1 MFWERKMRLKGKTA
15 LVTAAAQGIGRAIS
29 ETFIAEG
36 AKVVAIDLNLDLL
49 STLDGADVRKVDV
62 TDKNA
67 LTGIIKDSAFDILAN
82 CAGIVHHGTI
92 MQATE
97 DELDFAFNL
106 NVKSMFYAI
115 QAALPEMKRK
125 GGGSIINIASVCS
138 SILAAPN
145 RFVYGTT
152 KAAII
157 GLTKSVA
164 IEYITD
170 GVRCNCICPGTVDSP
185 SLHERLKA
193 TGNYDKA
200 MKEFVARQRMGR
212 IGTADEIAAMALYL
226 ASDDSKFTTGQSHI
240 VDGGWAL
247 G

>member
-1 MFWERKMRLKGKTA
+1 MRLKGKRA
-15 LVTAAAQGIGRAIS
+15 FVTAAAQGIGRAIS

-36 AKVVAIDLNLDLL
+36 AEVVAVDLNLDLL
-49 STLDGADVRKVDV
+49 SSLSGAQVMKVDV
-62 TDKNA
+62 TDRKA
-67 LTGIIKDSAFDILAN
+67 VSEAVQSAEFDVLVN
-82 CAGIVHHGTI
+82 CAGIVHSGTI
-92 MQATE
+92 LEATE
-97 DELDFAFNL
+97 EELDFAYSL
-106 NVKSMFYAI
+106 NVKSMFYGIRAV
-115 QAALPEMKRK
+115 LPMMKK
-125 GGGSIINIASVCS
+125 NGQGSIINIASVCS

-164 IEYITD
+164 IEYITN
-170 GVRCNCICPGTVDSP
+170 GIRCNCICPGTVDSP
-185 SLHERLKA
+185 SLHQRLKD
-193 TGNYDKA
+193 TGDYEKA

-212 IGTADEIAAMALYL
+212 IGTPNEIAAMALYL

-240 VDGGWAL
+240 VDGGWSL